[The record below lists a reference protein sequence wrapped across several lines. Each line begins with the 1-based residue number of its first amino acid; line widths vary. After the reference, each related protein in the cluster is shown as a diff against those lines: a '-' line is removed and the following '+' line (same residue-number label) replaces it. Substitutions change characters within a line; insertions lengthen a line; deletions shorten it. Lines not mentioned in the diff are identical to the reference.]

1 MAVLKINNPR
11 SKRVSDGAAT
21 ENRKGGNKNPR
32 QLHKAA
38 ILAIST
44 LFLLA
49 MPSAFS
55 HTSMISSSP
64 TQGEVLKSLPERIEL
79 NFDSPL
85 MKIGK
90 KEVNQLLMRGPDK
103 ALISLTPV
111 ITFKSSISAIVT
123 GKDRGEGLYKIY
135 YRVVSQDGH
144 PISGF
149 ISYTI
154 GASDLSKVSG
164 ANYEKKSWIS
174 EFIHHHTIHIWW
186 TLIALAAIIVW
197 AIIRRRGN
205 R

>member
-1 MAVLKINNPR
+1 
-11 SKRVSDGAAT
+11 
-21 ENRKGGNKNPR
+21 
-32 QLHKAA
+32 
-38 ILAIST
+38 
-44 LFLLA
+44 

-111 ITFKSSISAIVT
+111 ITFKSSISAMVT

>member
-1 MAVLKINNPR
+1 MAVLKINDTR

-21 ENRKGGNKNPR
+21 ENRRGGNKNPR
-32 QLHKAA
+32 QLHKVT

-44 LFLLA
+44 LFLIA
-49 MPSAFS
+49 MPTAFS
-55 HTSMISSSP
+55 HTSMISSKP
-64 TQGEVLKSLPERIEL
+64 AQGDVLKSLPNQIEL

-103 ALISLTPV
+103 ALVALAPV
-111 ITFKSSISAIVT
+111 VTSDRMVSAKVN

-154 GASDLSKVSG
+154 GASDLSKV
-164 ANYEKKSWIS
+164 AEVDYEKKNWIS
-174 EFIHHHTIHIWW
+174 EFVHHHTTHIWW
-186 TLIALAAIIVW
+186 TVIALSAIIVW
-197 AIIRRRGN
+197 AMIRRRGN